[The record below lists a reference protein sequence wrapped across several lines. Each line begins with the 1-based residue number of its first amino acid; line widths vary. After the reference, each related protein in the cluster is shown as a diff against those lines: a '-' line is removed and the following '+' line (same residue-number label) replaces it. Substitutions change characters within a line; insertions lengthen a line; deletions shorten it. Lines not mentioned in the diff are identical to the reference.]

1 MSKIDYD
8 VLIGDCLET
17 MKQIEPEKIDC
28 VVTSPPYWGLRD
40 YGTASWEGGDED
52 CDHSISVPTR
62 WNDPKKGTKVLRPE
76 VGHRGGTSDKC
87 HKCGAA
93 RIDNQIGL
101 ENTPE
106 EYVENMVKVFREVK
120 RILKPC
126 GTVWLNRGDSY
137 WGGKGQS
144 GMKGAEY
151 QEARTDTLN
160 KGYHNATGGSKKTR
174 PSDQKH
180 SIIKPKD
187 LVGIP
192 WRVAFA
198 LQADGWWLRQDLI
211 WHKPNPMP
219 ESVTDRCTKNHEY
232 IFLLTKSKSYF
243 YDHVAIKEGSIHAGK
258 IVQQGTDG
266 KYAKDGKPTKGF
278 ETHVVGTR
286 LVASGRNKRSV
297 WTVTTRSFTG
307 AHFAIFPPD
316 LIEPCI
322 LAGTSAHGCCGDCGA
337 PWKRVITKER
347 DNVHWK
353 EGREV
358 SEAHRSDD
366 FTKQGKRVPRNARMD
381 KVTTNLTGGWQ
392 PTCECHGK
400 LVKRDVVIPATL
412 TREEVT
418 KVGWGASLDGSY
430 HGKAQKEYEGTG
442 AENASEVKKRIIEN
456 ATKDRIRK
464 GVVYESDLALDKHPV
479 VPSVVFD
486 PFGGSG
492 TTAGVA
498 IKNGR
503 RAILCELNEDYI
515 EMMED
520 RIAGIANGWRK
531 GQMTLGDFN

>member
-17 MKQIEPEKIDC
+17 MKQIEPETIDC

-40 YGTASWEGGDED
+40 YGESE
-52 CDHSISVPTR
+52 
-62 WNDPKKGTKVLRPE
+62 
-76 VGHRGGTSDKC
+76 
-87 HKCGAA
+87 
-93 RIDNQIGL
+93 QIGL
-101 ENTPE
+101 EDTPE
-106 EYVENMVKVFREVK
+106 AYVEKMVSVFRKVK

-126 GTVWLNRGDSY
+126 GTVWLNLGDSY

-144 GMKGAEY
+144 GMGSAEY
-151 QEARTDTLN
+151 QEERRENTPTLN
-160 KGYHNATGGSKKTR
+160 RGYHNAPGGSKKTR
-174 PSDQKH
+174 PSDRKH
-180 SIIKPKD
+180 STIKPKD

-192 WRVAFA
+192 WRVALA
-198 LQADGWWLRQDLI
+198 LQADGWWLRQDII

-243 YDHVAIKEGSIHAGK
+243 YDYMAIKENMGLNL
-258 IVQQGTDG
+258 
-266 KYAKDGKPTKGF
+266 P
-278 ETHVVGTR
+278 
-286 LVASGRNKRSV
+286 GRNKRSV
-297 WTVTTRSFTG
+297 WTVTTQSFTG

-337 PWKRVITKER
+337 PWTRTIEHSK
-347 DNVHWK
+347 
-353 EGREV
+353 
-358 SEAHRSDD
+358 
-366 FTKQGKRVPRNARMD
+366 
-381 KVTTNLTGGWQ
+381 LGWQ
-392 PTCECHGK
+392 PTCECYGK
-400 LVKRDVVIPATL
+400 LVKRDVVIPAIL

-442 AENASEVKKRIIEN
+442 AENASDVKKRIIEN
-456 ATKDRIRK
+456 ATKDRIK
-464 GVVYESDLALDKHPV
+464 TGMVYESDLALDKHPV

>member
-17 MKQIEPEKIDC
+17 MKQIEPETIDC
-28 VVTSPPYWGLRD
+28 VVTSPPYWGLRN
-40 YGTASWEGGDED
+40 YGESE
-52 CDHSISVPTR
+52 
-62 WNDPKKGTKVLRPE
+62 
-76 VGHRGGTSDKC
+76 
-87 HKCGAA
+87 
-93 RIDNQIGL
+93 QIGL
-101 ENTPE
+101 EDTPE
-106 EYVENMVKVFREVK
+106 AYVEKMVSVFRKVK
-120 RILKPC
+120 RMLKPR
-126 GTVWLNRGDSY
+126 GTVWLNLGDSY
-137 WGGKGQS
+137 AS
-144 GMKGAEY
+144 GPPGIKSG
-151 QEARTDTLN
+151 L
-160 KGYHNATGGSKKTR
+160 
-174 PSDQKH
+174 
-180 SIIKPKD
+180 KPKD

-198 LQADGWWLRQDLI
+198 LQADGWWLRQDII

-219 ESVTDRCTKNHEY
+219 ESVTDRCTKSHEY

-243 YDHVAIKEGSIHAGK
+243 YDYMAIKENMGLNLPGH
-258 IVQQGTDG
+258 
-266 KYAKDGKPTKGF
+266 
-278 ETHVVGTR
+278 
-286 LVASGRNKRSV
+286 NKRSV
-297 WTVTTRSFTG
+297 WTVTTQSFTG

-337 PWKRVITKER
+337 PWTRTIEHSK
-347 DNVHWK
+347 
-353 EGREV
+353 
-358 SEAHRSDD
+358 
-366 FTKQGKRVPRNARMD
+366 
-381 KVTTNLTGGWQ
+381 LGWQ
-392 PTCECHGK
+392 PTCECYGK

-412 TREEVT
+412 TCEEVT

-442 AENASEVKKRIIEN
+442 AENASDVKKRIIEN
-456 ATKDRIRK
+456 ATKDRIK
-464 GVVYESDLALDKHPV
+464 TGMVYESDLALDKHPV